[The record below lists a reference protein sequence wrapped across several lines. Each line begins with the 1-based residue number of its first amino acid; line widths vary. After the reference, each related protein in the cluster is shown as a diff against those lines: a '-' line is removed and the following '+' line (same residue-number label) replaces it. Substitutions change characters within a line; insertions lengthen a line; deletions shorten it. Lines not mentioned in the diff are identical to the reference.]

1 RKEALLH
8 PDLTVSV
15 AGRAG
20 LGLRAGL
27 GTAAMAGVAL
37 FGGRNA
43 DFGLRPMRRLFERD
57 FQVVAQVCAAINGR
71 AAACAPAAE
80 DVAEDVAEG
89 IREVGVARARAGAR
103 ARIDTRVAVTVV
115 GGALVLVREN
125 LVGFLRF
132 LEVLFRLGV
141 VRIAVRVV
149 FHRELA
155 VGPLQLVFPGIAIDA
170 EHFVIVAFGHFLAVS
185 KEPRAT
191 SENGERRGFSSPLS
205 ARCSPL
211 A

>member
-1 RKEALLH
+1 ALEDGVRLEMNLHIKVAGGAAVHAGFAFAREADAVAFVHAGGDLHRQRLMGLDAPRAAATGTRVGDVRARAVTARTRLLDRKEALLH

-80 DVAEDVAEG
+80 DVAEDVAE
-89 IREVGVARARAGAR
+89 
-103 ARIDTRVAVTVV
+103 
-115 GGALVLVREN
+115 
-125 LVGFLRF
+125 
-132 LEVLFRLGV
+132 
-141 VRIAVRVV
+141 
-149 FHRELA
+149 
-155 VGPLQLVFPGIAIDA
+155 
-170 EHFVIVAFGHFLAVS
+170 
-185 KEPRAT
+185 
-191 SENGERRGFSSPLS
+191 
-205 ARCSPL
+205 
-211 A
+211 